1 MHQFAIRLRF
11 NTPPHDRNTLPKVI
25 FDHLPHQPGLE
36 TREFKPP
43 SGALG
48 RIRKDHRTGLIRVD
62 WVDMSSYQ
70 EKQKFA
76 KDTSR
81 GVSNRLALI
90 VALTLTQDLRL
101 LASKELH
108 QNPLLVQWLWRKAS
122 FTSIEQVG
130 PVELQSQSRMEQYL
144 RYLQYHLGWPLR
156 ISLPSSLAPPI
167 RLYTFASFGEPSIA
181 TADPVV

>member
-1 MHQFAIRLRF
+1 MWLPQDCGAFVLGSWRLSPRLMHQFAIRLRF
-11 NTPPHDRNTLPKVI
+11 NTPPHDKNTLPKAI

-48 RIRKDHRTGLIRVD
+48 KIRKDHRTGLIRVD

-90 VALTLTQDLRL
+90 VALTLTQALRL

-108 QNPLLVQWLWRKAS
+108 QNPLLVR
-122 FTSIEQVG
+122 
-130 PVELQSQSRMEQYL
+130 
-144 RYLQYHLGWPLR
+144 
-156 ISLPSSLAPPI
+156 
-167 RLYTFASFGEPSIA
+167 
-181 TADPVV
+181 